1 MSAFDDFRAAVIDEA
16 EALAKTILKRGVKEA
31 RADAA
36 AFVDNSAEKL
46 ERWTRLVA
54 AGELTADEFASLV
67 RSQKDL
73 AELSALTKAGI
84 QASRLQKFREKL
96 VDAAVDTAFN
106 VLL

>member
-1 MSAFDDFRAAVIDEA
+1 VSALDEFRDAVIGEA
-16 EALAKTILKRGVKEA
+16 EELAKTILKRGIKEA

-36 AFVDNSAEKL
+36 AFVDKSSEKL

-54 AGELTADEFASLV
+54 AGELTEDEFRSLV

-96 VDAAVDTAFN
+96 VDVTVDTAFN

>member
-1 MSAFDDFRAAVIDEA
+1 MSAFDEFRETVIDEA
-16 EALAKTILKRGVKEA
+16 EELAKTVLTRGITAA
-31 RADAA
+31 RPDAA

-73 AELSALTKAGI
+73 AELPSLTKAGI

-96 VDAAVDTAFN
+96 VDTAVDTAFN